1 MLKIINCINKNYKNK
16 LKIFLDRRKLGKT
29 IDTSIVSKI
38 IKDIKKN
45 KIKALIK
52 YEKKF
57 SKNTIIKL
65 NINIFQFRKLEFMC
79 LQICPQHY

>member
-1 MLKIINCINKNYKNK
+1 MIKIINYNNKNYKNK
-16 LKIFLDRRKLGKT
+16 LKFFLEKRRSGK
-29 IDTSIVSKI
+29 IVDTSIVSKI

-57 SKNTIIKL
+57 S
-65 NINIFQFRKLEFMC
+65 
-79 LQICPQHY
+79 